1 MKRKAI
7 TIVLCVAV
15 LCASAGCEHKKEEEK
30 PSYSVAQVQ
39 KQNSESYED
48 ALKECFNA
56 SYSLGGGEVFYEYM
70 YPDAAIE
77 AMKAA
82 GQYETL
88 VATFNQGQ
96 ETRIGQNDE
105 KLTFDKVTECHDIN
119 DTQEAAVKN
128 YFKTMC
134 EPFVQ
139 EVTEDQ
145 FNVGEGYEVNYS
157 YLRNGEEGGIDT
169 VLVVKL
175 NDEGWKVITG

>member
-15 LCASAGCEHKKEEEK
+15 LCASAGCEHKKEEKK

-39 KQNSESYED
+39 MQNSESYED

-82 GQYETL
+82 GKYETL